1 MHRATWE
8 LGKDQACGDRRE
20 AGRSKLYC
28 VGRTG
33 VVGKW
38 ARELGPGEAHGNLV
52 SEWGDRDGGGI
63 DILLLGGI
71 GMVDIGYL
79 GELVRILM

>member
-8 LGKDQACGDRRE
+8 QGKDQACGDRRQ

-33 VVGKW
+33 GLEGKW
-38 ARELGPGEAHGNLV
+38 ARELGPGCLV
-52 SEWGDRDGGGI
+52 SEWGDGDGGGI
-63 DILLLGGI
+63 DIG
-71 GMVDIGYL
+71 L
-79 GELVRILM
+79 GEDSIVW